1 MRSLPTCPQ
10 LGRCSHSEIVQQATT
25 KQALTFEQ
33 ARAVVSGRMNEIAS
47 TPATES
53 TSLGAALGRVLA
65 ENMRSDRDYPPFNRS
80 ARDGFAVRAS
90 DVANPPAS
98 LKVLGQTRAG
108 ELSRFRIESGET
120 VEIMT
125 GAPGPE
131 GADAVVMWEHSTREG
146 EHVTLE
152 SGVPAGKNLILRG
165 SEAEAGSVILKDGKT
180 LEYPEIAL
188 LAATGHS
195 EVEVYRRPQVAILST
210 GDEVVEVTEKPESFQ
225 IRNSN
230 AHALAMQVRRRGGEA
245 RILPIAPDEINRT
258 RELVEQGLE
267 ADMLLLSGGV
277 SMGKYDFVERVLT
290 DLGAE
295 FYFTQVLIQ
304 PGKPLVFGQVAGT
317 PVFGLPGNP
326 ISTMVTFEVFARM
339 ALDRLAGRSDSP
351 LPFFAARL
359 GLDFK
364 HKPVL
369 TRFLPA
375 RLAGDYGEATVNPV
389 KWQGSGDLIAFAKAN
404 CFLVASTDRASWAA
418 GDWISVLPQ

>member
-1 MRSLPTCPQ
+1 
-10 LGRCSHSEIVQQATT
+10 
-25 KQALTFEQ
+25 
-33 ARAVVSGRMNEIAS
+33 
-47 TPATES
+47 
-53 TSLGAALGRVLA
+53 
-65 ENMRSDRDYPPFNRS
+65 
-80 ARDGFAVRAS
+80 
-90 DVANPPAS
+90 
-98 LKVLGQTRAG
+98 
-108 ELSRFRIESGET
+108 
-120 VEIMT
+120 MT

-131 GADAVVMWEHSTREG
+131 GADAVVMWEYSTRDG
-146 EHVTLE
+146 EYVTLE
-152 SGVPAGKNLILRG
+152 SGVPAGKNLILQG
-165 SEAEAGSVILKDGKT
+165 SETKAGDVILAAGQN

-210 GDEVVEVTEKPESFQ
+210 GDEVVEVAEKPESFQ

-245 RILPIAPDEINRT
+245 TILPIAPDEINRT

-359 GLDFK
+359 GSDFK

-375 RLAGDYGEATVNPV
+375 RLAGNYGEATVNPV
-389 KWQGSGDLIAFAKAN
+389 KWQGSGDLVAFAKAN